1 MNFLFTP
8 YYIWAT
14 FRASRWV
21 VAGMSFL
28 ATCSLQAQTLETA
41 DSSSIKAF
49 LGGTKMGQKVE
60 QVLNKRDT
68 NALKRYDT
76 LYISKPAQ
84 RWTVKIRGNVS
95 GASLTSEGAT
105 NDTKYQTELDADMK
119 ITLGASV
126 TYRGITLSFVL
137 NPAKLT
143 GKNKDY
149 EFNLNAYGN
158 RLGADVVYLSA
169 NTFNGE
175 TRIGDA
181 IYPITTGDVGMK
193 MFTANGYYIFNHRRF
208 SFPAAFTQSQIQ
220 LRSCGTWLLATSI
233 IAGTI
238 KNNSNIVNSNAPT
251 HLSMFHWGIGGGYAY
266 NWVVRRNWL
275 LHVSAMPEII
285 VLENNRMR
293 VDGERQKTPFQF
305 PNIQN
310 VGRLAVVHF
319 HKRSFL
325 GFSVVINTWNL
336 GDRHTLQLSS
346 VKWRARTFYGIRF

>member
-1 MNFLFTP
+1 MNSRFIP
-8 YYIWAT
+8 YYNWAI
-14 FRASRWV
+14 FRASRSWAV
-21 VAGMSFL
+21 GMLFF
-28 ATCSLQAQTLETA
+28 AAYSLQAQTLETT
-41 DSSSIKAF
+41 DSSRTKGF
-49 LGGTKMGQKVE
+49 LRGTKTGQKVE
-60 QVLNKRDT
+60 KVLNKRDT

-84 RWTVKIRGNVS
+84 RWTLKFRSNVS
-95 GASLTSEGAT
+95 GTGISSEGAF
-105 NDTKYQTELDADMK
+105 NGTKYQTELDADMK

-126 TYRGITLSFVL
+126 TYRGITLSLVL

-169 NTFNGE
+169 NTFKGE
-175 TRIGDA
+175 TQIGNA
-181 IYPITTGDVGMK
+181 TYPITTGDVGMK

-208 SFPAAFTQSQIQ
+208 SFPAAFTQSQMQ
-220 LRSCGTWLLATSI
+220 LRSCGSWLLATSV

-238 KNNSNIVNSNAPT
+238 KTNSNIAIGNAPT
-251 HLSMFHWGIGGGYAY
+251 HLSLFHLGVGGGYAY

-275 LHVSAMPEII
+275 LHVSATPEII
-285 VLENNRMR
+285 VLENNRMH
-293 VDGERQKTPFQF
+293 VDGERQKTPFRF

-310 VGRLAVVHF
+310 VGRMAVVYF
-319 HKRSFL
+319 HKCRFL

-336 GDRHTLQLSS
+336 GDHDVLHLSN